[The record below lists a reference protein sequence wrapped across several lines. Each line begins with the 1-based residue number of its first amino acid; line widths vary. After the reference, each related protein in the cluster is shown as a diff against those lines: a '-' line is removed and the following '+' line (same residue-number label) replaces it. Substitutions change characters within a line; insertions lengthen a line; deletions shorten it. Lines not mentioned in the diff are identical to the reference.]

1 MSAPSRRLP
10 ATVLA
15 LGFTSFFTDVASEMV
30 FPLLPAFLLALGAGP
45 TFLGVLEGLADAVSS
60 LLKYGSGAWSDR
72 VERKKPLVL
81 FGYGLATVMRPFFAV
96 ASAPWHV
103 LVIRLTDRV
112 GKGVRS
118 APRDVLIA
126 SAVEDGDSGR
136 AFGFHQAMDHAGAVV
151 GPLIAA
157 ALLLFGLSL
166 RTVFAVTVVPGL
178 LAVVMVLLVRER
190 AAPRAALATAA
201 TAARAAAP
209 LPGRL
214 KRLLALFLLFA
225 LGNSSDAFLLV
236 RAKELGTPDALLPV
250 LWTLLNVSK
259 MVWAAL
265 GGAWSDRL
273 PRHRLLFLG
282 WGIYALTY
290 LGLGLASAPLHVW
303 GLFVLYGAFYGFTE
317 PVEKAMIKDLTPPEV
332 RGRAFG
338 VYHAMLGASA
348 VPAGLLT
355 GFLWQALSPRAALFT
370 GAGIAAVAAALL
382 AVWAR
387 PAPKPV

>member
-10 ATVLA
+10 ATVVA

-60 LLKYGSGAWSDR
+60 ALKYASGAWADR
-72 VERKKPLVL
+72 LPRKKPLVL
-81 FGYGLATVMRPFFAV
+81 FGYGLATAMRPFFAV

-103 LVIRLTDRV
+103 LAIRVTDRV

-126 SAVEDGDSGR
+126 SAAEVGDAGR
-136 AFGFHQAMDHAGAVV
+136 AFGFQRAMDHAGAVV
-151 GPLIAA
+151 GPLLAA
-157 ALLLFGLSL
+157 ALLAFGLSL

-178 LAVVMVLLVRER
+178 LAVVMVLLVREPP
-190 AAPRAALATAA
+190 APRADPAPARPA
-201 TAARAAAP
+201 AARAP
-209 LPGRL
+209 LPRRL
-214 KRLLALFLLFA
+214 KLLLGLLLLFA

-250 LWTLLNVSK
+250 LWTLLHVSK
-259 MVWAAL
+259 MTWSAL
-265 GGAWSDRL
+265 GGAWSDRV

-282 WGIYALTY
+282 WGLYALTY
-290 LGLGLASAPLHVW
+290 LGLGLARTPLQVW
-303 GLFVLYGAFYGFTE
+303 GLFALYGAFYGFTE
-317 PVEKAMIKDLTPPEV
+317 PVEKALIRDLAPAEV

-338 VYHAMLGASA
+338 LYHAMLGASA

-355 GFLWQALSPRAALFT
+355 GLLWQAVSPAAALFT
-370 GAGIAAVAAALL
+370 GAGIAAAAAALL
-382 AVWAR
+382 AAWAGR
-387 PAPKPV
+387 APKPV